1 MKDYWI
7 IPCNL
12 KHFDVVSHFES
23 HTTVVW
29 RNSFSIRNGDVAYIY
44 LSAPFSEIRYRCN
57 VIAEEVDDEML
68 QENTYAIPTKTSN
81 NFYSK
86 RVKYIVLELD
96 QTFPEG
102 TFKLGELKN
111 HGLGQVQI
119 QARADRKLREFM
131 FSREKQI

>member
-1 MKDYWI
+1 
-7 IPCNL
+7 
-12 KHFDVVSHFES
+12 
-23 HTTVVW
+23 
-29 RNSFSIRNGDVAYIY
+29 
-44 LSAPFSEIRYRCN
+44 
-57 VIAEEVDDEML
+57 ML

-102 TFKLGELKN
+102 TFKLDELKN